1 MSCAFEVIQTLRRSP
16 LNLNEKEYIGNPCP
30 PPQDCCGQ
38 AAQQGYSPI
47 PAMSP
52 EAVIDHIFSYHSPN
66 LTTLPKFQAVREA
79 GKYFAKVILQNV
91 PYGQDRL
98 TAILKVREAVM
109 TANAGISLDGV
120 QL

>member
-1 MSCAFEVIQTLRRSP
+1 MSCALEVIQTLRRSP
-16 LNLNEKEYIGNPCP
+16 LNSEKYDDANLCAEKSYPRTQQG
-30 PPQDCCGQ
+30 CCGQ
-38 AAQQGYSPI
+38 ANTAY
-47 PAMSP
+47 SP
-52 EAVIDHIFSYHSPN
+52 EAVIEHIFTYHSPTP
-66 LTTLPKFQAVREA
+66 TTLPKFQAVREA

-109 TANAGISLDGV
+109 TANAGILLDGV

>member
-1 MSCAFEVIQTLRRSP
+1 M
-16 LNLNEKEYIGNPCP
+16 NLKNEDPNLYAEKTYA
-30 PPQDCCGQ
+30 PQDCYGQ
-38 AAQQGYSPI
+38 AAQQAYSPV

-52 EAVIDHIFSYHSPN
+52 EAVIDHIFTYHSPT
-66 LTTLPKFQAVREA
+66 LTTLPKFQAIREA